1 MKQRSKKCVSE
12 ATIISRSFLMYRWT
26 NLRSSSVTQHR
37 LDGAKIRKISRKIL
51 KKLGGVH
58 QMPESSF

>member
-1 MKQRSKKCVSE
+1 MSKE
-12 ATIISRSFLMYRWT
+12 ASFERRQAIMYRWM

-37 LDGAKIRKISRKIL
+37 LDEAKIRKISRKIL
-51 KKLGGVH
+51 KKFGVVH